1 VGVAAHTFYVEA
13 RDATGNISPA
23 SSYSWKVING
33 FGIEG
38 NLGGLLYPGVS
49 QPLHLTITNPG
60 SKAITVTSLSVAV
73 KSGSTKAGC
82 DGPTNTQVTQSNV
95 SESNTFT
102 VPAKGG
108 KVTLPTGTVSAPQV
122 LMKNLATNQD
132 ACQGAS
138 FTFTY
143 GGNGHS

>member
-1 VGVAAHTFYVEA
+1 
-13 RDATGNISPA
+13 
-23 SSYSWKVING
+23 
-33 FGIEG
+33 
-38 NLGGLLYPGVS
+38 
-49 QPLHLTITNPG
+49 
-60 SKAITVTSLSVAV
+60 
-73 KSGSTKAGC
+73 
-82 DGPTNTQVTQSNV
+82 
-95 SESNTFT
+95 

-122 LMKNLATNQD
+122 LMKNLPTNQD